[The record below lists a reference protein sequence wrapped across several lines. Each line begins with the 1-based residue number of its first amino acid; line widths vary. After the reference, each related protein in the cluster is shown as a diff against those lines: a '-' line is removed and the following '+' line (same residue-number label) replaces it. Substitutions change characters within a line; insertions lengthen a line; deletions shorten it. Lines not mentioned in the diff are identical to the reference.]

1 VTSADVVASNGV
13 IHAIDKV
20 VIPPTVDII
29 GTAVAKGQFGM
40 LAEALTKAGLVEALQ
55 GDGPFTVFAPTD
67 AAFAAAQLDK
77 TALLNRADLADI
89 LKYHVISGSK
99 IMAADLG
106 AEQTADT
113 LEGSPVIITNQVD
126 EMLDMVNK
134 VVKYADAKVTSAD
147 VVASN
152 GVIHAIDKVVF
163 PPTSASS
170 IVTGPGAQLDIVD
183 TAVSADTFTVLT
195 EALTKAGLVDALKG
209 AGPFTVFAPTDDAFA
224 AALEA
229 LKIDKAALLNRADLA
244 DILKNHVISGA
255 KVMAADLKASQTVDT
270 LNGVPVTITKAA
282 NNVMFAGAKV
292 TAADVAASNGVIHV
306 INKVVIPPSDA
317 GNIPST
323 TTAPKT
329 VKKTSSAIV
338 QEKIAK
344 IMTGSMKAKVTLPQG
359 QTIQQYVSDAKVQMG
374 YKMGIA
380 NHLQCDKS
388 WVTKLTLS
396 VAPAG
401 SRRLATSTSLDSGS
415 VKVHY
420 EITVPKEE
428 VAKGKADTLAKAVED
443 AGKRRSAKAILA
455 SKITDAVSS
464 STGTTYEPVE
474 VKEVT
479 AATFAAVAP
488 VTKTKTPAK
497 SVTEPPEAA
506 SGCKTTTV
514 LSAIILLIGIT
525 TCN

>member
-1 VTSADVVASNGV
+1 
-13 IHAIDKV
+13 
-20 VIPPTVDII
+20 
-29 GTAVAKGQFGM
+29 
-40 LAEALTKAGLVEALQ
+40 
-55 GDGPFTVFAPTD
+55 
-67 AAFAAAQLDK
+67 
-77 TALLNRADLADI
+77 
-89 LKYHVISGSK
+89 
-99 IMAADLG
+99 
-106 AEQTADT
+106 
-113 LEGSPVIITNQVD
+113 
-126 EMLDMVNK
+126 
-134 VVKYADAKVTSAD
+134 
-147 VVASN
+147 
-152 GVIHAIDKVVF
+152 
-163 PPTSASS
+163 
-170 IVTGPGAQLDIVD
+170 
-183 TAVSADTFTVLT
+183 
-195 EALTKAGLVDALKG
+195 
-209 AGPFTVFAPTDDAFA
+209 
-224 AALEA
+224 
-229 LKIDKAALLNRADLA
+229 
-244 DILKNHVISGA
+244 
-255 KVMAADLKASQTVDT
+255 VDT

-306 INKVVIPPSDA
+306 INKVVIPPRDA
-317 GNIPST
+317 GNMEST
-323 TTAPKT
+323 T
-329 VKKTSSAIV
+329 TSSAIV

-464 STGTTYEPVE
+464 STGTAYKPVE

-488 VTKTKTPAK
+488 VTKAPAKSK

-506 SGCKTTTV
+506 SGCKTTAV
-514 LSAIILLIGIT
+514 LSAIILLIGIA
-525 TCN
+525 TCS

>member
-1 VTSADVVASNGV
+1 
-13 IHAIDKV
+13 
-20 VIPPTVDII
+20 
-29 GTAVAKGQFGM
+29 
-40 LAEALTKAGLVEALQ
+40 
-55 GDGPFTVFAPTD
+55 
-67 AAFAAAQLDK
+67 
-77 TALLNRADLADI
+77 
-89 LKYHVISGSK
+89 
-99 IMAADLG
+99 
-106 AEQTADT
+106 
-113 LEGSPVIITNQVD
+113 
-126 EMLDMVNK
+126 
-134 VVKYADAKVTSAD
+134 
-147 VVASN
+147 
-152 GVIHAIDKVVF
+152 
-163 PPTSASS
+163 
-170 IVTGPGAQLDIVD
+170 
-183 TAVSADTFTVLT
+183 
-195 EALTKAGLVDALKG
+195 
-209 AGPFTVFAPTDDAFA
+209 VFAPTDDAFA

-317 GNIPST
+317 GKIPST
-323 TTAPKT
+323 TTASKT

-428 VAKGKADTLAKAVED
+428 VAKGKADTLAKAVEY

-464 STGTTYEPVE
+464 STGPKYEPVE
-474 VKEVT
+474 LKEVT
-479 AATFAAVAP
+479 AATFAS
-488 VTKTKTPAK
+488 VTSDTKTPAP
-497 SVTEPPEAA
+497 SVTLIPAV